1 MVTEEAQKYTPDKNA
16 FYRDNY
22 HYFLYGLSVVLV
34 LVLIAVFVTYHLLN
48 TRPLPVFYAK
58 QADGK
63 TMRLTSTTE
72 PNLLP
77 STIIRFASKAAVG
90 AYTFRFNSAMEQIS
104 QVRPFFT
111 KTGWDAFQLSAQSL
125 VKYVVENRLM
135 VSGVVVGT
143 PVISN
148 QGELPGLGY
157 VWRIQIPFLVSF
169 QTENR
174 VSKRRYMISISIVRV
189 PTSIN
194 PQGIGIE
201 QFVTM

>member
-1 MVTEEAQKYTPDKNA
+1 MVTEAAQKYTPDKNA

-22 HYFLYGLSVVLV
+22 HYFLYGLSIVMV
-34 LVLIAVFVTYHLLN
+34 LVLIAVYVSFHLLN

-63 TMRLTSTTE
+63 TMRLSSTTE

-77 STIIRFASKAAVG
+77 ETIIRFASKAVVG
-90 AYTFRFNSAMEQIS
+90 VNTFRFDKAMDQIS
-104 QVRPFFT
+104 EMKPFFT
-111 KTGWDAFQLSAQSL
+111 QTGWEGFLISIQPL
-125 VKYVVENRLM
+125 VKKVVANHLT

-148 QGELPGLGY
+148 QGDLPGLGY
-157 VWRIQIPFLVSF
+157 VWRVQIPFLVSF
-169 QTENR
+169 QTESR
-174 VSKRRYMISISIVRV
+174 VSKQRYLAAVSIIRV

-201 QFVTM
+201 QLVMK

>member
-22 HYFLYGLSVVLV
+22 HYFLYGLSIVMV
-34 LVLIAVFVTYHLLN
+34 LVLISVFVSYHLLN

-58 QADGK
+58 QANGK
-63 TMRLTSTTE
+63 TMHLASTTE

-90 AYTFRFNSAMEQIS
+90 AYTFRFDKAMDQIS
-104 QVRPFFT
+104 EIKPYFT
-111 KTGWDAFQLSAQSL
+111 QTGWEGFLIGVQPL
-125 VKYVVENRLM
+125 VKYVVGNQLT

-169 QTENR
+169 QTESK
-174 VSKRRYMISISIVRV
+174 VSKRRYMVAVSIVRV
-189 PTSIN
+189 PTSTN

-201 QFVTM
+201 QLVTM